1 MPRIYK
7 NQLLSY
13 LWKKVGGLMITQQDV
28 HNHIVL
34 NANDWQKRYLSMQC
48 GNDVEKLK
56 EVEKS
61 MANMVNGVVKAL
73 RNSGVDYLN
82 KIV

>member
-1 MPRIYK
+1 
-7 NQLLSY
+7 
-13 LWKKVGGLMITQQDV
+13 
-28 HNHIVL
+28 
-34 NANDWQKRYLSMQC
+34 MQC

>member
-1 MPRIYK
+1 
-7 NQLLSY
+7 
-13 LWKKVGGLMITQQDV
+13 MITQQDV

-82 KIV
+82 KIVWGGLWNMKRNGILATGVGKR

>member
-1 MPRIYK
+1 M
-7 NQLLSY
+7 
-13 LWKKVGGLMITQQDV
+13 WKKVGVVMVTQRDI

-34 NANDWQKRYLSMQC
+34 NANDWQKMYIFMKC

-61 MANMVNGVVKAL
+61 MANVINGVVNAL
-73 RNSGVDYLN
+73 KNSGIDYLN
-82 KIV
+82 TYI

>member
-1 MPRIYK
+1 
-7 NQLLSY
+7 
-13 LWKKVGGLMITQQDV
+13 MITQQDV

-48 GNDVEKLK
+48 ENDVEKLK